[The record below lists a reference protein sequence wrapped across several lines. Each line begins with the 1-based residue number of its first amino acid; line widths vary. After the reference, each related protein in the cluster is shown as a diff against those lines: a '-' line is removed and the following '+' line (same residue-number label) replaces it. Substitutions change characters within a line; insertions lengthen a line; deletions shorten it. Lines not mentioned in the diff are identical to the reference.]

1 MSVVDYFSKL
11 IPRSISDPARRV
23 VTGFRIRDL
32 GLPNRTGVEIA
43 VYSMGQIANGG
54 LTLALGCMAGTDCAD
69 AAVLTRHSM
78 RSKSVVRG
86 GSSGG
91 DNCEEH
97 QDGHKQGCN
106 TFFHCNTLPF
116 SCQIFLGT
124 WGGNAETY
132 LC

>member
-54 LTLALGCMAGTDCAD
+54 LTHALGCMAGTDCAD

-97 QDGHKQGCN
+97 QER
-106 TFFHCNTLPF
+106 
-116 SCQIFLGT
+116 
-124 WGGNAETY
+124 AERQADLFRVSQHQKRMPSSTSP
-132 LC
+132 LSPEDPPMLS